1 MRAPVGPTNIAP
13 FECCIGRGLAAIRA
27 KADIVEQQYLWYFFK
42 YLEPILSKR
51 GQGSTFTAINRTEIS
66 KIRVPLSL
74 LSEQRRIV
82 EILDQADALRKKRA
96 EADAKAARILP
107 ALFYKMFGDPATNSK
122 GWPVISLKKL
132 VERVE
137 RRNPSEKPD
146 NKFKYVDIAGVDGM
160 LGRIADYRKLIGAEA
175 PSRARQVIKA
185 NDVLISTVRPYL
197 RATALVPSELDNE
210 ICSTGFCV
218 LRAQNGKGY
227 GYLYAISRLQWFTD
241 SLNSMARGA
250 SYPAVTDNDVLGL
263 HIPCPGNWQERELLD
278 IPVLD
283 LLEMQRQR
291 MTAVKKLERFFA
303 VLLHRAFIGDLTARW
318 RGAHMK
324 ELLAEIE
331 VQALALEC
339 PPTKVNP
346 PEIGSKR
353 HAGHDMYDKAALAA
367 YITDRCHTPD
377 RPMGKVKLAKL
388 FYLVQQKAEIE
399 LTETFMKRAAGPL
412 DDEIHKFLSLA
423 QKSKWL
429 VLLRGEGDLKPVK
442 PGTNVSK
449 AIGQAEK
456 AFRSCKGKG

>member
-1 MRAPVGPTNIAP
+1 MSWHSVEMGKAANVVSGFGFPREYQGVTDEEFPFFKVGDMNLPGNERCMTTIVNTISAATLKKLKAKAFP
-13 FECCIGRGLAAIRA
+13 KGTVIFPKIGAAIATNKKRVLTQPSVVDNNVMGLIP
-27 KADIVEQQYLWYFFK
+27 KPPINSWYLFYWMLQFDLRSVSNIGPIPSMRKTEVE
-42 YLEPILSKR
+42 
-51 GQGSTFTAINRTEIS
+51 
-66 KIRVPLSL
+66 RVPIPLPPP
-74 LSEQRRIV
+74 SEQRRIV

-96 EADAKAARILP
+96 KADAKAACILP
-107 ALFYKMFGDPATNSK
+107 ALFYKMFGDPVTNPK

-137 RRNPSEKPD
+137 RRNPPEKPD

-160 LGRIADYRKLIGAEA
+160 LGRIADYRELIGAEA

-291 MTAVKKLERFFA
+291 MTAVEKLERFFA
-303 VLLHRAFIGDLTARW
+303 GLLHRAFTGDLTAKW
-318 RGAHMK
+318 REAHMK
-324 ELLAEIE
+324 ELLAEME
-331 VQALALEC
+331 VQAKALEG
-339 PPTKVNP
+339 N
-346 PEIGSKR
+346 
-353 HAGHDMYDKAALAA
+353 
-367 YITDRCHTPD
+367 
-377 RPMGKVKLAKL
+377 
-388 FYLVQQKAEIE
+388 
-399 LTETFMKRAAGPL
+399 
-412 DDEIHKFLSLA
+412 
-423 QKSKWL
+423 
-429 VLLRGEGDLKPVK
+429 
-442 PGTNVSK
+442 
-449 AIGQAEK
+449 
-456 AFRSCKGKG
+456 